1 MPAQMFLSTECQGRL
16 PGKTM
21 EEFQVS
27 TILQLMDS
35 NYLQDHLLFDL

>member
-1 MPAQMFLSTECQGRL
+1 
-16 PGKTM
+16 M

-35 NYLQDHLLFDL
+35 NYLQDHLLLTCDKSCELA